1 MLVYV
6 LLCFTAICIGMAISV
21 YAFGTGSKKAKIFKE
36 IYFSIEEVDGIG
48 VYYTKTG
55 EFSATLKIINPVQ
68 KFCADTNE
76 YYSFSNLFTSL
87 MATLGEGYAIHKQD
101 VFVRKGFEA
110 EGENKEYLSQSYFR
124 YFSGR
129 EYTDCIT
136 YITITQENKK
146 SRFLS
151 YDNKKWQDFQVKLGK
166 VKDQLQDRGIDSH
179 FLNKKEAKR
188 FVSQYYTQNYTKKK
202 LSHNNY
208 KISDEQIGIGSK
220 KFKIYSLVDVD
231 SIVLPELIK
240 PYTNIDVN
248 NVTMPVDLMAMLDNI
263 PDSVNVVF
271 NQIIYIP
278 NQRQEL
284 AKLAKK
290 KNRHA
295 SLPNPSNQIAV
306 EDIKKVEELAARE
319 NKQLVY
325 CHFNMVITVDENTD
339 LQKVTNNLENT
350 FSRIGIQISQHS
362 YNQLELFVG
371 SFPGNCYSMNK
382 EYDRFLTLSDAASCL
397 MYKEKLPKSE
407 DTPLKV
413 YYTDRQGVPV
423 AIDISGKEGKTKLT
437 DNSNFFCLGPSGSG
451 KSFHMNSVVRQLWEQ
466 GTDVVMVDTGNS
478 YEGLCEYVGGKYI
491 SYTEEHPITM
501 NPFQINKE
509 EMNVEKVDFLKNLIM
524 LIWKGNSVVPTKIEE
539 LLIEQVIKEYYEA
552 YFVGFN
558 GYNKTQIAALH
569 KKLLIETSTEIRIS
583 DSNEDVEKR
592 IWDKIHEMEA
602 RRKALVV
609 KELSFN
615 SFFEYSTERIPYIC
629 SENKIT
635 GIDLSSYNYS
645 LSEFYRGGSYERTLN
660 ENLDSSLFDE
670 TFIVFEI
677 DTIKDNKTLFP
688 LVTLIIMDVF
698 IQKMRIKKNRKVLVI
713 EEAWKAVASPMMA
726 EYIKYLYKTARK
738 FWAMVGVVTQELQDI
753 IGSPIVKEAIINN
766 SDVTILLD
774 QGKFKERF
782 DQIQSVLGLTDIE
795 CKKIFT
801 INRLDNKDGR
811 SFFREVF
818 IRRGLASD
826 VYGVEEPRECY
837 MTYTT
842 ERAEKEA
849 LKLYKSELKCSHQEA
864 IEAYCRDW
872 NLSGIGKS
880 LAFAQKVNQAG
891 HVLNLQ
897 NK

>member
-6 LLCFTAICIGMAISV
+6 LLCFAAICIGMAISV
-21 YAFGTGSKKAKIFKE
+21 RAFGTGSKKAKIFKE

-55 EFSATLKIINPVQ
+55 EFSATVKIVNPVQ
-68 KFCADTNE
+68 KYCADINE
-76 YYSFSNLFTSL
+76 YYSFSSLLTSL
-87 MATLGEGYAIHKQD
+87 MSTLGEGYAIHKQD

-110 EGENKEYLSQSYFR
+110 EGGNKEFLSESYFR
-124 YFSGR
+124 YFGGR

-136 YITITQENKK
+136 YLTITQENKK
-146 SRFLS
+146 SRLMS

-166 VKDQLQDRGIDSH
+166 VQDQLRDRGIDAH
-179 FLNKKEAKR
+179 YLNKKEAKR
-188 FVSQYYTQNYTKKK
+188 FINQYYTQNYTQKN

-208 KISDEQIGIGSK
+208 KVTDEYIGIGSK

-231 SIVLPELIK
+231 CIVVPELIK

-248 NVTMPVDLMAMLDNI
+248 NVTMPVDLMSMLDSI

-271 NQIIYIP
+271 NQIIFLP

-284 AKLAKK
+284 SKLAKK
-290 KNRHA
+290 KNRHS
-295 SLPNPSNQIAV
+295 SLPNPSNEIAV
-306 EDIKKVEELAARE
+306 EDIKKVEELTARE

-325 CHFNMVITVDENTD
+325 CHYNIVITVDNNTD

-423 AIDISGKEGKTKLT
+423 AIDISGKEGKIKLT

-509 EMNVEKVDFLKNLIM
+509 ELNVEKVDFLKNLIM
-524 LIWKGNSVVPTKIEE
+524 LIWKGNSAIPTKIEE

-558 GYNKTQIAALH
+558 GYNKTQIEALH
-569 KKLLIETSTEIRIS
+569 KKLLIDTATERRIS
-583 DSNEDVEKR
+583 DTNEDVEKR

-602 RRKALVV
+602 RRKALIV

-629 SENKIT
+629 NENKIT
-635 GIDLSSYNYS
+635 GIDISYYNYS

-713 EEAWKAVASPMMA
+713 EEAWKAVASPTMA

-864 IEAYCRDW
+864 IEMYCRDW
-872 NLSGIGKS
+872 NLSGISKS
-880 LAFAQKVNQAG
+880 LAFAQKVNQTG
-891 HVLNLQ
+891 HVLNLKQ
-897 NK
+897 K

>member
-110 EGENKEYLSQSYFR
+110 EGENKEYLSQSYFK

-397 MYKEKLPKSE
+397 MYKEKLPQSE

-451 KSFHMNSVVRQLWEQ
+451 KSFHMKLCRSPAL
-466 GTDVVMVDTGNS
+466 GTR
-478 YEGLCEYVGGKYI
+478 Y
-491 SYTEEHPITM
+491 
-501 NPFQINKE
+501 
-509 EMNVEKVDFLKNLIM
+509 
-524 LIWKGNSVVPTKIEE
+524 
-539 LLIEQVIKEYYEA
+539 
-552 YFVGFN
+552 
-558 GYNKTQIAALH
+558 
-569 KKLLIETSTEIRIS
+569 
-583 DSNEDVEKR
+583 
-592 IWDKIHEMEA
+592 
-602 RRKALVV
+602 
-609 KELSFN
+609 
-615 SFFEYSTERIPYIC
+615 
-629 SENKIT
+629 
-635 GIDLSSYNYS
+635 
-645 LSEFYRGGSYERTLN
+645 
-660 ENLDSSLFDE
+660 
-670 TFIVFEI
+670 
-677 DTIKDNKTLFP
+677 
-688 LVTLIIMDVF
+688 
-698 IQKMRIKKNRKVLVI
+698 
-713 EEAWKAVASPMMA
+713 
-726 EYIKYLYKTARK
+726 
-738 FWAMVGVVTQELQDI
+738 
-753 IGSPIVKEAIINN
+753 
-766 SDVTILLD
+766 
-774 QGKFKERF
+774 
-782 DQIQSVLGLTDIE
+782 
-795 CKKIFT
+795 
-801 INRLDNKDGR
+801 
-811 SFFREVF
+811 
-818 IRRGLASD
+818 
-826 VYGVEEPRECY
+826 
-837 MTYTT
+837 
-842 ERAEKEA
+842 
-849 LKLYKSELKCSHQEA
+849 
-864 IEAYCRDW
+864 
-872 NLSGIGKS
+872 
-880 LAFAQKVNQAG
+880 
-891 HVLNLQ
+891 
-897 NK
+897 

>member
-110 EGENKEYLSQSYFR
+110 EGENKEYLSQSYFK

-451 KSFHMNSVVRQLWEQ
+451 KSFHMDYNASKR
-466 GTDVVMVDTGNS
+466 T
-478 YEGLCEYVGGKYI
+478 
-491 SYTEEHPITM
+491 P
-501 NPFQINKE
+501 
-509 EMNVEKVDFLKNLIM
+509 
-524 LIWKGNSVVPTKIEE
+524 
-539 LLIEQVIKEYYEA
+539 
-552 YFVGFN
+552 
-558 GYNKTQIAALH
+558 NKT
-569 KKLLIETSTEIRIS
+569 
-583 DSNEDVEKR
+583 
-592 IWDKIHEMEA
+592 
-602 RRKALVV
+602 
-609 KELSFN
+609 
-615 SFFEYSTERIPYIC
+615 
-629 SENKIT
+629 
-635 GIDLSSYNYS
+635 
-645 LSEFYRGGSYERTLN
+645 
-660 ENLDSSLFDE
+660 
-670 TFIVFEI
+670 
-677 DTIKDNKTLFP
+677 
-688 LVTLIIMDVF
+688 
-698 IQKMRIKKNRKVLVI
+698 
-713 EEAWKAVASPMMA
+713 
-726 EYIKYLYKTARK
+726 
-738 FWAMVGVVTQELQDI
+738 
-753 IGSPIVKEAIINN
+753 
-766 SDVTILLD
+766 
-774 QGKFKERF
+774 
-782 DQIQSVLGLTDIE
+782 
-795 CKKIFT
+795 
-801 INRLDNKDGR
+801 
-811 SFFREVF
+811 
-818 IRRGLASD
+818 
-826 VYGVEEPRECY
+826 
-837 MTYTT
+837 
-842 ERAEKEA
+842 
-849 LKLYKSELKCSHQEA
+849 
-864 IEAYCRDW
+864 
-872 NLSGIGKS
+872 
-880 LAFAQKVNQAG
+880 
-891 HVLNLQ
+891 
-897 NK
+897 

>member
-6 LLCFTAICIGMAISV
+6 LLCFAAICIGMAISV
-21 YAFGTGSKKAKIFKE
+21 RAFGTGSKKAKIFKE

-55 EFSATLKIINPVQ
+55 EFSATVKIVNPVQ
-68 KFCADTNE
+68 KYCADINE
-76 YYSFSNLFTSL
+76 YYSFSSLLTSL
-87 MATLGEGYAIHKQD
+87 MSTLGEGYAIHKQD

-110 EGENKEYLSQSYFR
+110 EGGNKEFLSESYFR
-124 YFSGR
+124 YFGGR

-136 YITITQENKK
+136 YLTITQENKK
-146 SRFLS
+146 SRLMS

-166 VKDQLQDRGIDSH
+166 VQDQLRDRGIDAH
-179 FLNKKEAKR
+179 YLNKKEAKR
-188 FVSQYYTQNYTKKK
+188 FINQYYTQNYTQKN

-208 KISDEQIGIGSK
+208 KVTDEYIGIGSK

-231 SIVLPELIK
+231 CIVVPELIK

-248 NVTMPVDLMAMLDNI
+248 NVTMPVDLMSMLDSI

-271 NQIIYIP
+271 NQIIFLP

-284 AKLAKK
+284 SKLAKK
-290 KNRHA
+290 KNRHS
-295 SLPNPSNQIAV
+295 SLPNPSNEIAV
-306 EDIKKVEELAARE
+306 EDIKKVEELTARE

-325 CHFNMVITVDENTD
+325 CHYNIVITVDNNTD

-423 AIDISGKEGKTKLT
+423 AIDISGKEGKIKLT

-451 KSFHMNSVVRQLWEQ
+451 KSFHMNSVVHQLWEQ

-509 EMNVEKVDFLKNLIM
+509 ELNVEKVDFLKNLIM
-524 LIWKGNSVVPTKIEE
+524 LIWKGNSAIPTKIEE

-558 GYNKTQIAALH
+558 GYNKTQIEALH
-569 KKLLIETSTEIRIS
+569 KKLLIDTATERRIS
-583 DSNEDVEKR
+583 DTNEDVEKR

-602 RRKALVV
+602 RRKALIV

-629 SENKIT
+629 NENKIT
-635 GIDLSSYNYS
+635 GIDISSYNYS

-864 IEAYCRDW
+864 IEMYCRDW
-872 NLSGIGKS
+872 NLSGISKS
-880 LAFAQKVNQAG
+880 LAFAQKVNQTG
-891 HVLNLQ
+891 HVLNLKQ
-897 NK
+897 K